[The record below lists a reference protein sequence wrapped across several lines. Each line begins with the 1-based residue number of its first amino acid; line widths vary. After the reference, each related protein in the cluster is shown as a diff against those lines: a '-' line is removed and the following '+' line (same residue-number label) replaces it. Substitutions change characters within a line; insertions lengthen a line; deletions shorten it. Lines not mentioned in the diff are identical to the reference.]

1 MFKSHLLTTRTAVI
15 SFFCVATIV
24 LASCQVYRPDLQQG
38 QQIERENVDKIQQG
52 MEPAEVLEILGTPL
66 VVDPF
71 HRNRWDYVYYLLNED
86 REVVTEANV
95 TIHFFD
101 GKVSEIIHSLPEVLE
116 TEDDTALS
124 EAGDESEVTDVSE
137 TEESAENQVEE
148 SAENQVEESAENQVE
163 ESAEN
168 QVEESN
174 EASEE
179 SELSEASEESE
190 VSEAKKEDESSGG
203 NWFKKLIKKF
213 KREN

>member
-148 SAENQVEESAENQVE
+148 SAENQVEES
-163 ESAEN
+163 
-168 QVEESN
+168 N

>member
-1 MFKSHLLTTRTAVI
+1 MFKSHLLITRTAVI

-38 QQIERENVDKIQQG
+38 QQIERDNVDKIQQG

-101 GKVSEIIHSLPEVLE
+101 GKVSEIIHSLPEE
-116 TEDDTALS
+116 SAIEEDAALSEADEEDTALS
-124 EAGDESEVTDVSE
+124 EASEEADLTDVSE
-137 TEESAENQVEE
+137 TEE

-179 SELSEASEESE
+179 SE

-203 NWFKKLIKKF
+203 NWFKNLIKKF